1 MAESTKGYG
10 QLGPSINWGGLFA
23 GLSNDITKNQQLQLQ
38 AKRKKQLKME
48 EDQIASVREAAK
60 FGELEYTPKNFTG
73 NNSFQDIIQGTT
85 NQIKNNYLDISKNP
99 NLSNLQKNIYKQNT
113 ADDMDQL
120 ANISKSFNDVAQQ
133 IQGDSEKGQSNFS
146 AYQGNRYMS
155 QIDLSNKSVKQGPDG
170 HLVWTQDVDGVEV
183 QMTMPQLQNLYV
195 NSPPVDLNKDLK
207 QVSSGWGSEDS
218 VNPITG
224 VKTRSFKNNP
234 DFAFAVSSYITKT
247 LDPSNPRDAWSVIAD
262 NGYTKVNDL
271 GYPQKYALYSTASEK
286 NNILDKKLAEFRIGM
301 GLDKM
306 VPDLDKDN
314 KQQQNKDGTVKM
326 KTEPG
331 RDITKKEAEDFLI
344 ETEGYLIATGTDS
357 LGMPIPLLTEQFYND
372 AGDFITK
379 TIDTQLGSTISSAP
393 GKKTNRGGVN
403 PPKKKELSKQYE
415 LFRKGWEKAA
425 KGDVSQLQRR
435 LKKGYKINNLG
446 NGLIEILKPPSAT
459 EQSLLPSN
467 SPEYRGVEAT
477 IDLKD
482 INNQYMMDIYTGIS
496 ADKMG
501 VQNELYNQ
509 IDYSKLK

>member
-48 EDQIASVREAAK
+48 ADQIASVTEAAE
-60 FGELEYTPKNFTG
+60 FGELKYTPENFTG
-73 NNSFQDIIQGTT
+73 NNSFQDIIQDAT
-85 NQIKNNYLDISKNP
+85 NQIKNNYLNISKNP
-99 NLSNLQKNIYKQNT
+99 DITRLQKSIFKQNT
-113 ADDMDQL
+113 ADDMNQF
-120 ANISKSFNDVAQQ
+120 ANMSKSFNDVIQQ
-133 IQGDSEKGQSNFS
+133 IKKDSEKGQSNFG
-146 AYQGNRYMS
+146 AYMGNQYMS
-155 QIDLSNKSVKQGPDG
+155 QINLSNKSLNQGPDG
-170 HLVWTQDVDGVEV
+170 HLAWMQDVDGVEV
-183 QMTMPQLQNLYV
+183 SMTMPELQNLYV
-195 NSPPVDLNKDLK
+195 NSPPVDLNQDLK
-207 QVSSGWGSEDS
+207 KVSSGWGSEDS

-234 DFAFAVSSYITKT
+234 DFAFAVSTYITEM

-271 GYPQKYALYSTASEK
+271 GYPQKYALYSTALEK
-286 NNILDKKLAEFRIGM
+286 NNILDKRLAEFRIGM

-306 VPDLDKDN
+306 VPDLDKDE
-314 KQQQNKDGTVKM
+314 KQQKNKDGTVKM

-331 RDITKKEAEDFLI
+331 RDITKKEEEDFLI
-344 ETEGYLIATGTDS
+344 ETEGYLVATGTDD

-393 GKKTNRGGVN
+393 GKKRNSGGGDT
-403 PPKKKELSKQYE
+403 PKTKAVSKQYE
-415 LFRKGWEKAA
+415 LFRKGWDKAA
-425 KGDVSQLQRR
+425 TGDVSQLQRR
-435 LKKGYKINNLG
+435 LKKEYKIKYLG
-446 NGLIEILKPPSAT
+446 KGIIEILKPPSAADRQLIP
-459 EQSLLPSN
+459 EG

-509 IDYSKLK
+509 IDYSKLN

>member
-48 EDQIASVREAAK
+48 EDQIASMERAAE
-60 FGELEYTPKNFTG
+60 FGELEFTPENFTG
-73 NNSFQDIIQGTT
+73 NNSFQDIIQGATY
-85 NQIKNNYLDISKNP
+85 QIKNNYLDINKNP
-99 NLSNLQKNIYKQNT
+99 NLTKLQKSIFEQNT
-113 ADDMDQL
+113 ATDMAEL
-120 ANISKSFNDVAQQ
+120 ANISKSFNTV
-133 IQGDSEKGQSNFS
+133 IQEIKKDAEKGQSNFS

-155 QIDLSNKSVKQGPDG
+155 QIDLSNKSVKQVPDG

-195 NSPPVDLNKDLK
+195 NSPIVDLNKDVK
-207 QVSSGWGSEDS
+207 QVSSGWGAEDA

-234 DFAFAVSSYITKT
+234 DFAFAVSTYITEM

-271 GYPQKYALYSTASEK
+271 GYPQKYELYSTASEK

-306 VPDLDKDN
+306 VPDLKN
-314 KQQQNKDGTVKM
+314 GKQQKNKDGTVKM

-331 RDITKKEAEDFLI
+331 RDITEKEADDFLN
-344 ETEGYLIATGTDS
+344 ETEGYLIPTGTDA

-372 AGDFITK
+372 AGDFISK

-393 GKKTNRGGVN
+393 GKKTNRGG
-403 PPKKKELSKQYE
+403 
-415 LFRKGWEKAA
+415 
-425 KGDVSQLQRR
+425 GDTPNTKTVS
-435 LKKGYKINNLG
+435 GEYKILDNAIKNKDWASIGPIMKPGLDARIINGKVAIYSEKQAEANKFRTNNPATAG
-446 NGLIEILKPPSAT
+446 VVAYIENPSNMNSWARYTTIDVNEIEINKNKTQGTP
-459 EQSLLPSN
+459 
-467 SPEYRGVEAT
+467 R
-477 IDLKD
+477 K
-482 INNQYMMDIYTGIS
+482 
-496 ADKMG
+496 
-501 VQNELYNQ
+501 
-509 IDYSKLK
+509 

>member
-48 EDQIASVREAAK
+48 EDQIASVNEAAE
-60 FGELEYTPKNFTG
+60 FGELEYTSDNYTG
-73 NNSFQDIIQGTT
+73 PNSFQDIIQGAT

-99 NLSNLQKNIYKQNT
+99 NLTKLQKSIYKQNT
-113 ADDMDQL
+113 ATDML
-120 ANISKSFNDVAQQ
+120 ELSNISKGFNEVIQQ
-133 IQGDSEKGQSNFS
+133 IKTDSEEGQSNFA
-146 AYQGNRYMS
+146 AYQADQYMS
-155 QIDLSNKSVKQGPDG
+155 QIDLSNKSIKQGPDG
-170 HLVWTQDVDGVEV
+170 HLLWTQDVDGVEV
-183 QMTMPQLQNLYV
+183 SMTMPQLQNLYV
-195 NSPPVDLNKDLK
+195 NSPPVDLNKRNK

-234 DFAFAVSSYITKT
+234 DFAFAVSTHITEM

-271 GYPQKYALYSTASEK
+271 GYPQKYELYSTASEK
-286 NNILDKKLAEFRIGM
+286 NNILDKRLAEFRIGM

-306 VPDLDKDN
+306 VPDLDKDK
-314 KQQQNKDGTVKM
+314 KQQKDKDGTVKM

-331 RDITKKEAEDFLI
+331 RDITKKEEEDFLN
-344 ETEGYLIATGTDS
+344 ETEGYLVATGTDS

-393 GKKTNRGGVN
+393 GKKTNRGDVN
-403 PPKKKELSKQYE
+403 PPKT
-415 LFRKGWEKAA
+415 KA
-425 KGDVSQLQRR
+425 VS
-435 LKKGYKINNLG
+435 GEYKILEGAIDKKDWTSMNPIMKPGLDARVI
-446 NGLIEILKPPSAT
+446 NGKVAIYSEKQAKANEFRTNDPATAGVVAYIKNPSNMNSWARYTTIDVNEIEINKNKTQGTP
-459 EQSLLPSN
+459 
-467 SPEYRGVEAT
+467 R
-477 IDLKD
+477 K
-482 INNQYMMDIYTGIS
+482 
-496 ADKMG
+496 
-501 VQNELYNQ
+501 
-509 IDYSKLK
+509 